1 VQRTELVEI
10 LRRYRLGVVATVSSA
25 GAPQAATV
33 GIAVGDALELVFDT
47 LTTSRKYPNLVAEPR
62 VAVVLG
68 EGEVTVQLDGVADEP
83 RGVELERIQAIYF
96 AAFPDGR
103 DRAKWD
109 HITWIRIR
117 PTWARVSDFTH
128 DPPTIAQV
136 AL

>member
-1 VQRTELVEI
+1 MQRTELVEI